1 MSLFNNYTVQYY
13 NGSTWVTIPELVDL
27 NATVGR
33 KQITDSWS
41 ASTASFTFRYPTGFA
56 SPNTDIKVEVPIRFF
71 TPSNTTNPGW
81 TGFIRDATVTWGMP
95 YQSGVGQADFLT
107 IQAEGALAN
116 WGRVTG
122 DGFTPSSSLANG
134 QLTEIVTNYGLAWN
148 GNLTDEPVQPEG
160 TTSSVLDWFQKFLNT
175 VQGRPLDGS
184 TVNLS
189 TTGLPSV
196 YVASNATNVFTKV
209 SFSDTTNN
217 ATNDIYDVLNFDSL
231 ADNYVTQV
239 IVTSPDYPAQTAE
252 TGSAPY
258 RSFTVDTYATSAD
271 QAEDIAN
278 YLLVTAQGQS
288 IEPAAISAISSGQNT
303 CRIDT
308 LNDPFNFGTFFALPL
323 YFVNITFRGVTYI
336 ARIEGAT
343 ISANPEQTRVTYYL
357 SPAEANPW
365 LILDSASF
373 GILDT
378 NKLALYDY

>member
-81 TGFIRDATVTWGMP
+81 TGFIRDATVTWGIP

-122 DGFTPSSSLANG
+122 DGFTPSSSLANN
-134 QLTEIVTNYGLAWN
+134 QLTEVVTNYGLAWN

-196 YVASNATNVFTKV
+196 YVGSNATNVFTKV

-288 IEPAAISAISSGQNT
+288 IEPASISAISSGQNT

-308 LNDPFNFGTFFALPL
+308 LNDAFNFGTFFALPL
-323 YFVNITFRGVTYI
+323 YFVQITFRGVIYT

-365 LILDSASF
+365 LILDSAAF

>member
-81 TGFIRDATVTWGMP
+81 TGFIRDATVTWGIP

-122 DGFTPSSSLANG
+122 DGFTPSSSLANN
-134 QLTEIVTNYGLAWN
+134 QLTEVVTNYGLAWN

-160 TTSSVLDWFQKFLNT
+160 TTSSVFDWFQKFLNT

-184 TVNLS
+184 TVDLS

-288 IEPAAISAISSGQNT
+288 IEPASISAISSGQNT

-308 LNDPFNFGTFFALPL
+308 LNDAFNFGTFFALPL
-323 YFVNITFRGVTYI
+323 YFVQITFRGVVYT

-365 LILDSASF
+365 LILDSATF

>member
-122 DGFTPSSSLANG
+122 DGFTPSTSLANG
-134 QLTEIVTNYGLAWN
+134 QLTEVVNNYGLAWN

-209 SFSDTTNN
+209 NFSDTTNN

-239 IVTSPDYPAQTAE
+239 IVTSPDYLIQTAE

-288 IEPAAISAISSGQNT
+288 IQPAAISAISSGQNT

-323 YFVNITFRGVTYI
+323 YFVTITFRGVTYTV
-336 ARIEGAT
+336 RIEGAT

>member
-1 MSLFNNYTVQYY
+1 MSLFNNYVVQYY
-13 NGSTWVTIPELVDL
+13 NGSTWVAIPELVDL

-33 KQITDSWS
+33 KQITDTWN

-56 SPNTDIKVEVPIRFF
+56 SPNTDIKVDVPIRFF
-71 TPSNTTNPGW
+71 TPSNTVNPGW
-81 TGFIRDATVTWGMP
+81 TGFIRDATVTWGIP
-95 YQSGVGQADFLT
+95 YQAGVGQADFLT
-107 IQAEGALAN
+107 IQAEGALAQ

-122 DGFTPSSSLANG
+122 NGFTPGSSLANA
-134 QLTEIVTNYGLAWN
+134 QLTQVVNNYGLAWN
-148 GNLTDEPVQPEG
+148 GNITDEPVKPVS

-175 VQGRPLDGS
+175 VQGRPLDGA

-189 TTGLPSV
+189 TTGQPSI
-196 YVASNATNVFTKV
+196 YVASNATNLFAGV

-217 ATNDIYDVLNFDSL
+217 ATTDIYDVLNFDSL
-231 ADNYVTQV
+231 ADNYITQV
-239 IVTSPDYPAQTAE
+239 IVTSPDYSPQTAE

-258 RSFTVDTYATSAD
+258 RSFTVDTYANSES

-288 IEPAAISAISSGQNT
+288 VQPSAISAISSGQNT
-303 CRIDT
+303 PRIDT
-308 LNDPFNFGTFFALPL
+308 LNNVGNFGTFFALPL
-323 YFVNITFRGVTYI
+323 FFTRITFRGVTYV

-365 LILDSASF
+365 LILDNATF
-373 GILDT
+373 GILNT
-378 NKLALYDY
+378 NKLALYDF